1 MNRSFQTFEQR
12 GDPDAAA
19 RNLPMLRDEM
29 KKLGIDGL
37 LVPHDDEY
45 LNEYTPER
53 FERLR
58 WASGFSGSAG
68 VLLLLAD
75 TAVLFVDGR
84 YTAQARQETTP
95 GSFEFV
101 DLRTTPP
108 AEWLKQ
114 NPGRVKRLGYAPALH
129 TRFEI
134 RRLEKADWPGRPEPV
149 PLGPHPVDRLWTN
162 RPPWSPAP
170 PVPHPLEYA
179 GESSADKRRRLAAA
193 VARRGADACV
203 VANPNSVAWLFNLRG
218 GDVQNTPV
226 ALCRAIAFA
235 DGRAAVFFAGHK
247 VSDAVRRHLGEDVHV
262 AGEEI
267 FEPELRALG
276 REGCAVLMD
285 PAACP
290 DGIVRA
296 LEAGGARLI
305 EGEDPV
311 APLRAVKNDIEID
324 GARAAHRRDGVALV
338 RFLRWLE
345 EHWESGT
352 TEIDAVRRLES
363 IRAGHPEMRGPSFD
377 TIAGSGPNGAIIHY
391 RVSKRSNRTLQRGD
405 LFLLDSG
412 AQYPDGTTDV
422 TRTIPL
428 GPQDGERR
436 DRYTRVLQ
444 GHIALSKAVFPP
456 DTSGQ
461 QLDALARQPLWE
473 AGCDYG
479 HGTGHGVGSYL
490 GVHEG
495 PQAIAKK
502 ASATPLQPGMVLS
515 IEPGF
520 YREGDYGIRI
530 ENLVVVREAAG
541 LCGMLS
547 FEPLTRVPIDTS
559 MLEPGLM
566 TPVEIDWLNRYHR
579 QVLDDLQP
587 LLDRDDAEWLQR
599 ATAPVHRR

>member
-1 MNRSFQTFEQR
+1 MNRSFQTYEPR

-19 RNLPMLRDEM
+19 LRLPALRGEM
-29 KKLGIDGL
+29 KRLGIDGL

-68 VLLLLAD
+68 VLLLLEDA
-75 TAVLFVDGR
+75 ALLFVDGR

-95 GSFEFV
+95 GLFEFV
-101 DLRTTPP
+101 DLRATPP
-108 AEWLKQ
+108 GDWLKQ
-114 NPGRVKRLGYAPALH
+114 NPGRVKRLGYAAALH
-129 TRFEI
+129 THTEI
-134 RRLEKADWPGRPEPV
+134 RRLEKADWPGRPVPV
-149 PLGPHPVDRLWTN
+149 PLDEHPVDSLWAD
-162 RPPWSPAP
+162 RPAWSPAP
-170 PVPHPLEYA
+170 PVPHAMEYA
-179 GESSADKRRRLAAA
+179 GESSVDKRRR
-193 VARRGADACV
+193 VAEAITRRGADACV
-203 VANPNSVAWLFNLRG
+203 LVDPNSAAWLFNLRG
-218 GDVQNTPV
+218 GDVRNTPV
-226 ALCRAIAFA
+226 ALCRAIVFA
-235 DGRAAVFFAGHK
+235 DGRAALYFDGHP
-247 VSDAVRRHLGEDVHV
+247 VSDALLDHLGEDVRV
-262 AGEEI
+262 AGQER
-267 FEPELRALG
+267 FVADLRGLG
-276 REGCAVLMD
+276 SDGRAVLID

-290 DGIVRA
+290 DGIYRL
-296 LEAGGARLI
+296 LEQSGARPI
-305 EGEDPV
+305 EGDDPV
-311 APLRAVKNDIEID
+311 ALLRAVKNPVEIE
-324 GARAAHRRDGVALV
+324 GFHAAHRRDGAALV

-345 EHWESGT
+345 AHWESGV
-352 TEIDAVRRLES
+352 TEIDAVRKLES
-363 IRAGHPEMRGPSFD
+363 IRAEHPEMRGPSFD

-391 RVSKRSNRTLQRGD
+391 RVSKRSNRALQPGD

-444 GHIALSKAVFPP
+444 GHIALSSAVFPP

-461 QLDALARQPLWE
+461 QLDVLARQPLWA

-495 PQAIAKK
+495 PQAVAKK

-520 YREGDYGIRI
+520 YREGEFGIRI
-530 ENLVVVREAAG
+530 ENLVVVREAG
-541 LCGMLS
+541 EPGGMLS

-566 TPVEIDWLNRYHR
+566 TVAEVDWLNRYHR
-579 QVLDDLQP
+579 QVLEDLRP
-587 LLDRDDAEWLQR
+587 LLAREDAEWLER
-599 ATAPVHRR
+599 ATAPVGKR